1 MAITGTKRKEQG
13 GSGMKNYFVN
23 LCTIEDAVQADSQY
37 TDCSVKLSLKG
48 TDNDFNYTCF
58 VNQNFEKDNNGVI
71 SGLKFPEDLNTLYL
85 ATKADLDVSDAGV
98 VNVDTLK
105 GKNVAIINYM
115 STGKYKRNT
124 WGVVSSWDDADE
136 LETKFLQQVAKGYP
150 RDFSNDIVPSNKATT
165 ITADDLPF

>member
-1 MAITGTKRKEQG
+1 MAITGTKKQMQG
-13 GSGMKNYFVN
+13 SSGMKNYFVN
-23 LCTIEDAVQADSQY
+23 LCTIEDAIQVESQY

-48 TDNDFNYTCF
+48 KDNDFNYTCF

-85 ATKADLDVSDAGV
+85 ATKADLDVSDLGV
-98 VNVDTLK
+98 VNVETLK

-124 WGVVSSWDDADE
+124 WGVVSSWDDADV
-136 LETKFLQQVAKGYP
+136 LETKFLEQVAKGYP
-150 RDFSNDIVPSNKATT
+150 RDFSKDIVPSNKTAT